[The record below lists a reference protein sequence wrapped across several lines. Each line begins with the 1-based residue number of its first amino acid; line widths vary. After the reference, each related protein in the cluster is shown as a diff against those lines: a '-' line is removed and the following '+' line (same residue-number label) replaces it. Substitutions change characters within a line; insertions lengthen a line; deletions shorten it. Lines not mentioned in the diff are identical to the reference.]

1 MPDPTGKAL
10 GESREIRGASLRDCG
25 IEADGARIRLGLL
38 DAAGLPADV
47 TLPAE
52 CLAQLVMTLPALAAE
67 ALRRRY
73 RDPSLRLVYP
83 LGDWRLEATPDG
95 ARRILTLSTED
106 GFAVS
111 FVLPP
116 ERLAAMADAATQ
128 RPAPLRPH

>member
-1 MPDPTGKAL
+1 MTDPIEEAVQ
-10 GESREIRGASLRDCG
+10 IRGSALRDCG
-25 IEADGARIRLGLL
+25 VEADGLRIRLGLL
-38 DAAGLPADV
+38 DAAGIPTDV

-73 RDPSLRLVYP
+73 RDTSLRLVYP

-95 ARRILTLSTED
+95 AGLILTLSTKD

-116 ERLAAMADAATQ
+116 GRLHDMVDAAANGMPQ
-128 RPAPLRPH
+128 PMRSH